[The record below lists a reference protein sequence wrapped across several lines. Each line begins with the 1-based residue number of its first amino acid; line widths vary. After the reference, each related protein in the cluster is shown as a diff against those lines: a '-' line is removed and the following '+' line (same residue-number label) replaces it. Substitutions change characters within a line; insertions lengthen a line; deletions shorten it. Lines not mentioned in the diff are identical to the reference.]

1 MKGPKGAVEVWMQY
15 LQEALNMTRTELVR
29 RLAEHATR
37 PLSEHARLDASRGS
51 LAVDSTDLFVWFED
65 TSERRRD
72 GRRGIAGL
80 PESLVPYAPG
90 MRVVAR
96 VYAEGHPHLLSAA
109 RIRLRDGLGER
120 IAALY
125 TAALSVGTI
134 AWIGTGEQYERAWN
148 DLYPNGQSAALQPA
162 PDASRSN

>member
-1 MKGPKGAVEVWMQY
+1 
-15 LQEALNMTRTELVR
+15 MTRTELVR

-37 PLSEHARLDASRGS
+37 PLSEHAREAAGS
-51 LAVDSTDLFVWFED
+51 PSAAGSTDLFVWFED

-80 PESLVPYAPG
+80 PESLLPYAAG
-90 MRVVAR
+90 MRVIAR
-96 VYAEGHPHLLSAA
+96 VYAEGHPHLLSAV
-109 RIRLRDGLGER
+109 RIRTRDALGER

-148 DLYPNGQSAALQPA
+148 ELYPAGEPAMQPA
-162 PDASRSN
+162 PGASPLS